1 MADLDI
7 LLGEYAQFEDSL
19 RKAMTGICAA
29 HCSACSLVCCRE
41 ELCRE
46 TIESPFLSLLRQTFP
61 PPSAYCPQN
70 GWLTRSGCALPI
82 GRAPVCYH
90 FLCTDIL
97 DSRRTP
103 IDRYI
108 LEVLAD
114 LVNHLGKNAL
124 AGRHLVAIMNP
135 DDLYRV
141 KLKRFKKRLAQVQ
154 SAYHTIVD
162 YFDHGRL
169 YPGHISKLSLI
180 RPFSSDTSTSEL
192 VAPMST

>member
-7 LLGEYAQFEDSL
+7 LLREYAQFEDRL
-19 RKAMTGICAA
+19 RKVMSGICAP
-29 HCSACSLVCCRE
+29 HCRACSRVCCRE

-46 TIESPFLSLLRQTFP
+46 TIESPFLSLLRQKFP
-61 PPSAYCPQN
+61 PPSAYCSQN
-70 GWLTRSGCALPI
+70 GWLTRSGCALSI

-97 DSRRTP
+97 DARRTP
-103 IDRYI
+103 IDCYM

-135 DDLYRV
+135 DDLYRL
-141 KLKRFKKRLAQVQ
+141 KFKRFKKRLTLVRNV
-154 SAYHTIVD
+154 YHIIVD
-162 YFDHGRL
+162 YFDHAQL
-169 YPGHISKLSLI
+169 DAGHIFTLSQI
-180 RPFSSDTSTSEL
+180 RPLPSDINASNMMAPVST
-192 VAPMST
+192 